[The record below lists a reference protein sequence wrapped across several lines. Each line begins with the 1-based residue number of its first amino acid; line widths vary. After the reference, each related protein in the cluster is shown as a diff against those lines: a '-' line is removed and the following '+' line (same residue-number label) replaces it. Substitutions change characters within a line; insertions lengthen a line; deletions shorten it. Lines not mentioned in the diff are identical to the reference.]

1 MSNFEQE
8 LLDEIKDLNRKL
20 DRDVRQDLLDEIKSL
35 NGKLDRVIRQNDDIK
50 RLLTG
55 IKLK

>member
-1 MSNFEQE
+1 MSDFEQE
-8 LLDEIKDLNRKL
+8 LLSEIKTLNRKL